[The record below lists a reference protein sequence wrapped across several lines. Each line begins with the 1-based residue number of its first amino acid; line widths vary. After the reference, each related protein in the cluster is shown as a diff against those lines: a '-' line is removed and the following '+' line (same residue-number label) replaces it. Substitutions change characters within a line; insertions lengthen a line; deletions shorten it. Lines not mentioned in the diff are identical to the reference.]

1 MNGFNRTT
9 IRFAVLAIVVFAYFV
24 AFPDDTATVLAPV
37 QGVLSLTQA
46 VSPWFYVLLGFV
58 VVAWTI
64 VRIWGRR
71 ESRSAP

>member
-24 AFPDDTATVLAPV
+24 AFPDDMATVLAPV